1 MAQELHSNGFELF
14 YYDSSK
20 IGEVDFVIQ
29 NGVGIELLEIKSGK
43 EYRKH
48 KALDNV
54 LNSKDYHIRQAYV
67 LCTGN
72 IESDGYITYIPVY
85 LTYLV
90 KEKELSKMIVDVD
103 LGKLKN

>member
-1 MAQELHSNGFELF
+1 MQ
-14 YYDSSK
+14 SSYS
-20 IGEVDFVIQ
+20 ISASLGIDIDFFDGNVGVIEV
-29 NGVGIELLEIKSGK
+29 KSGK
-43 EYRKH
+43 DYKKH

-85 LTYLV
+85 MTYLV

-103 LGKLKN
+103 LGKLKNQKIQIF